1 MTTATCRAFRKA
13 SLLQSGAGRVTAPNR
28 ERVAVGIEALAVKS
42 LEGIAD
48 RDHEI
53 DGARELGREDR
64 RPRHGTTSIVTL
76 ALLA

>member
-1 MTTATCRAFRKA
+1 MTTATCRAVKEGVA
-13 SLLQSGAGRVTAPNR
+13 LLQSGAGRVTAPHR

-53 DGARELGREDR
+53 DGARELG
-64 RPRHGTTSIVTL
+64 
-76 ALLA
+76 A